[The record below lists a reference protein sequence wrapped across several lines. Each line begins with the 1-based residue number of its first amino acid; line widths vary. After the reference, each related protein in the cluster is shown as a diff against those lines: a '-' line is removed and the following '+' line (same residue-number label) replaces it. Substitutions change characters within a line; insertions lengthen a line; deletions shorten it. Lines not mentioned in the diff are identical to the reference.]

1 MARLFTAS
9 ATPHLRDR
17 TNIPTIMYSVIA
29 ALMPAMAGAVYFFGV
44 RALFLTALAIV
55 TCVITEG
62 LIEKLSGKPLTI
74 WDGSAILTGLLL
86 AFNLPGGTAWW
97 IPVIGG
103 VFAIAVAKMTFGG
116 LGYNPLNPALASRVF
131 LLVSFPLQM
140 SATWTAPRGTI
151 VDAVSVATPLS
162 ILKQNMAT
170 LKSQVEGSIDI
181 QAVNAAMS
189 NISDLK
195 ASYMDMFIG
204 RISGCIGETSALL
217 LLIGAVYLMYK
228 HFIGW
233 RIPFSFVGTVA
244 LLSWIFGGY
253 EGYFT
258 GMWLFHILTG
268 GVILGAFYMATDM
281 VTSPITPNGR
291 ILFGVGCGALTVLIR
306 LIGGYPEGVSFAIIL
321 MNLTVPLIDRY
332 TRPRVFGAAKKRA

>member
-17 TNIPTIMYSVIA
+17 TDIPIIMYSVIA
-29 ALMPAMAGAVYFFGV
+29 ALMPAMAGAVYFFGFS
-44 RALFLTALAIV
+44 ALLLTALAIV
-55 TCVITEG
+55 SCVATEG

-74 WDGSAILTGLLL
+74 RDGSAILTGLLL
-86 AFNLPGGTAWW
+86 AFNLPGGTSWW

-131 LLVSFPLQM
+131 LLVSFPSEM
-140 SATWTAPRGTI
+140 TAWTPPRGVV
-151 VDAVSVATPLS
+151 VDAATMATPLNV
-162 ILKQNMAT
+162 LKQNMAV
-170 LKSQVEGSIDI
+170 LKSQVEGSVDV

-228 HFIGW
+228 HYIGW

-258 GMWLFHILTG
+258 GMWLFHILSG
-268 GVILGAFYMATDM
+268 GVIIGAFYMATDM

-291 ILFGVGCGALTVLIR
+291 ILFGIGCGALTVLIR
-306 LIGGYPEGVSFAIIL
+306 LIGAYPEGVSFAIIL

-332 TRPRVFGAAKKRA
+332 TRPRVFGAAAKRA